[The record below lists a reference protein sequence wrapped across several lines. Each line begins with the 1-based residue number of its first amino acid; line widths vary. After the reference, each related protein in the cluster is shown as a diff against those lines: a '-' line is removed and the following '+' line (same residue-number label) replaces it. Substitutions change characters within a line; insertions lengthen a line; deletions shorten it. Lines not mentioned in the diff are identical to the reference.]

1 MMAAMIRA
9 LKRGEGGLK
18 PSRRDAG
25 RPAAAGR
32 DLMPELPRGRKKGLN
47 SKSLISYS
55 RFIIVQKC
63 CCCYCMVGRSH
74 SITLD
79 REPQRM
85 EESVI
90 SVTLLVWNLDKA
102 MHVCGGGGPIVR
114 TYEYV
119 FYPFLLSCS
128 SSLSRQQQQQ
138 SLRCRIFSSPS
149 RTWIAC
155 SEGWVFLW
163 PISRMH
169 RSALLCVCRPAVVR
183 RRLRRNSSSF
193 CQASTLETANKGK
206 KRREIILPLNRRRL
220 PKCSLKGPTTW
231 GPSFDPPLQT
241 FSFVQKFQMSWSRT
255 ATRAN
260 PSIVSQPSGMLCG
273 AIRLSVIER
282 ERNVSFIHTAGERG
296 LERDYHRKKIRVNP
310 VGFGPARRARQ
321 LFFPL
326 RTPICNLELMTL
338 RVLGGGCRPSSCS
351 QTARAMPSHA
361 I

>member
-1 MMAAMIRA
+1 M
-9 LKRGEGGLK
+9 
-18 PSRRDAG
+18 
-25 RPAAAGR
+25 
-32 DLMPELPRGRKKGLN
+32 
-47 SKSLISYS
+47 
-55 RFIIVQKC
+55 
-63 CCCYCMVGRSH
+63 
-74 SITLD
+74 
-79 REPQRM
+79 
-85 EESVI
+85 
-90 SVTLLVWNLDKA
+90 
-102 MHVCGGGGPIVR
+102 R

-169 RSALLCVCRPAVVR
+169 RSALCVCRPAVVR

-220 PKCSLKGPTTW
+220 PKCSLKGPTAW

-282 ERNVSFIHTAGERG
+282 ERKCIFHPHSRGERSRAG
-296 LERDYHRKKIRVNP
+296 LSHGKIRVNP
-310 VGFGPARRARQ
+310 VGFGPARRARL
-321 LFFPL
+321 LFFL
-326 RTPICNLELMTL
+326 
-338 RVLGGGCRPSSCS
+338 
-351 QTARAMPSHA
+351 
-361 I
+361 